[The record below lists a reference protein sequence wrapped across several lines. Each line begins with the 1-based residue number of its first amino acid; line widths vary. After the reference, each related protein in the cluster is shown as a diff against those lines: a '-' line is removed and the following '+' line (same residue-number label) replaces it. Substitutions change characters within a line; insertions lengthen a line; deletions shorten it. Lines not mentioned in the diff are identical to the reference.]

1 LTSGSQTKEYQ
12 DLKDPNL
19 SKMNRTRAE
28 YEQGLCSRLRVSG
41 LFTIYQNAFQSATGL
56 PLMLVGIG
64 EGGECVSAD
73 ATNHG
78 PFCEALHLCKSACS
92 ACIETNR
99 HLLEEACVKGPV
111 TCHCFAGLV
120 ASAVPVKAG
129 TSIIGYLKTGQVFN
143 RIPDEAQFGQALR
156 AIGRRVV
163 DRQTGELLRAAYYQT
178 RTIEPDR
185 YASMVT
191 LLESFAEQLGAHAES
206 LAVIEEGREP
216 AAIAKARRHI
226 HEHLGEPLALGGVAK
241 LAGLSESHFCRLF
254 RQVTGLTLT
263 DYVNRC
269 RIEWAKEALL
279 KKDRR
284 VSEIAFEV
292 GYQSLSQFNRNF
304 LRLTGASPS
313 SWRQVQWASLGVCRE
328 PVAASI

>member
-1 LTSGSQTKEYQ
+1 V
-12 DLKDPNL
+12 
-19 SKMNRTRAE
+19 NRTRADFE
-28 YEQGLCSRLRVSG
+28 HGLCSRLRDSG
-41 LFTIYQNAFQSATGL
+41 QFTIYQNAFQSATGL
-56 PLMLVGIG
+56 PLMLVGTG
-64 EGGECVSAD
+64 EGGECVSDD
-73 ATNHG
+73 AANHG
-78 PFCEALHLCKSACS
+78 PFCEALHLCKSECS
-92 ACIETNR
+92 ACTETNR
-99 HLLEEACVKGPV
+99 HLLEEASVNGPA

-129 TSIIGYLKTGQVFN
+129 ASVIGYLKTGQVFT
-143 RIPDEAQFGQALR
+143 RILDEAQFGRILQ
-156 AIGRRVV
+156 AIGRRVM
-163 DRQTGELLRAAYYQT
+163 DRRTGALLRAAYYQT

-191 LLESFAEQLGAHAES
+191 LLESFAGQLSDQADS

-216 AAIAKARRHI
+216 VAIAKARRHI
-226 HEHLGEPLALGGVAK
+226 HEHLGDPLPLGEVAK

-269 RIEWAKEALL
+269 RVEWAKDELL

-304 LRLTGASPS
+304 LRLTGASPT
-313 SWRQVQWASLGVCRE
+313 SWRQVQWASLGARRE
-328 PVAASI
+328 PLAEGV